1 MVMMMAMPVVVMA
14 VSVMVVAM
22 PVMAMMAMSV
32 MAMSV
37 AVTAGEGLTRDRQR
51 SSCQR
56 QSSDSGRHNLLD
68 PGHEHSPGVVQRG
81 DRSAMTQP
89 RRAECRAK

>member
-14 VSVMVVAM
+14 VMAV

-32 MAMSV
+32 MAV
-37 AVTAGEGLTRDRQR
+37 TAVTTREGLTRDRQR

-56 QSSDSGRHNLLD
+56 QSSESGRNDLLD
-68 PGHEHSPGVVQRG
+68 PGHKHSPGLC
-81 DRSAMTQP
+81 SAGIAL
-89 RRAECRAK
+89 R

>member
-14 VSVMVVAM
+14 VVVVVMAVAVMVVAM

-32 MAMSV
+32 M

-56 QSSDSGRHNLLD
+56 QNSDSGRNDLLD
-68 PGHEHSPGVVQRG
+68 PGHKHSPGLC
-81 DRSAMTQP
+81 SAGIAL
-89 RRAECRAK
+89 R